1 MCVYP
6 IRHPT
11 FAAQID
17 TDMRTTSIAL
27 LFSLCCGIFTACEN
41 DGPAMASVT
50 PIEDGVFVPEGYNL
64 VWNDEFD
71 VPGLPDTTRWSYQ
84 TGGHGWTA
92 KERQMYT
99 EANPENV
106 RIQEGLLRITAEYKP
121 EGRKNKFTSARLVTK
136 KKAMFDKGYF
146 EVRAKFPEGEG
157 LRSAFWMVG
166 DTVSKIG
173 WPNAGE
179 IDLVEHYGKLPTV
192 VGAAVQTPDFFWSGK
207 GQKGTSKIVK
217 TATSEFHVYS
227 CEWTKESL
235 IFAVDG
241 EPFWTYTPLPGRGKA
256 GYPFNWPFYMVAN
269 VSVGGIRGDKKESVA
284 PDIFPA
290 SMYLDYVRVYQK

>member
-1 MCVYP
+1 M
-6 IRHPT
+6 R
-11 FAAQID
+11 FAIF
-17 TDMRTTSIAL
+17 TAL
-27 LFSLCCGIFTACEN
+27 LFACSFAFTSCKDDASAAN
-41 DGPAMASVT
+41 PAPVT
-50 PIEDGVFVPEGYNL
+50 PVEDGAYVPAGYKM

-71 VPGLPDTTRWSYQ
+71 VPGLPDTTRWGYQ

-92 KERQMYT
+92 RERQMYT
-99 EANPENV
+99 EAHPDNV
-106 RIQEGLLRITAEYKP
+106 RIQDGVLRIMAQFEP
-121 EGRKNKFTSARLVTK
+121 DGQRNKFTSARIVTK

-192 VGAAVQTPDFFWSGK
+192 VNAAVQTPDFSWNK
-207 GQKGTSKIVK
+207 NGQKGTSKIVK

-227 CEWTKESL
+227 CEWTAESL
-235 IFAVDG
+235 KFAVDG
-241 EPFWTYTPLPGRGKA
+241 EVYYTYTPLPGRGRM

-269 VSVGGIRGDKKESVA
+269 VSVGGIRGTKQEVIAK
-284 PDIFPA
+284 DIFPA

>member
-1 MCVYP
+1 MP
-6 IRHPT
+6 
-11 FAAQID
+11 Q
-17 TDMRTTSIAL
+17 
-27 LFSLCCGIFTACEN
+27 
-41 DGPAMASVT
+41 
-50 PIEDGVFVPEGYNL
+50 GYNL

-71 VPGLPDTTRWSYQ
+71 IPGLPDTTRWGYQ

-106 RIQEGLLRITAEYKP
+106 RIQEGLLRITAQYKKD
-121 EGRKNKFTSARLVTK
+121 GRKNKFTSTRLVTK
-136 KKAMFDKGYF
+136 KKAMFQEGYF

-192 VGAAVQTPDFFWSGK
+192 VNAAVQTPDFFWNGK

-227 CEWTKESL
+227 CTWTKEQL
-235 IFAVDG
+235 TFAVDG
-241 EPFWTYTPLPGRGKA
+241 EVYWTYSPLPGRGKM
-256 GYPFNWPFYMVAN
+256 GYPFQWPFYMVAN
-269 VSVGGIRGDKKESVA
+269 VSVGGIRGTKQESVA
-284 PDIFPA
+284 QDIFPA
-290 SMYLDYVRVYQK
+290 SMYIDYVRVYQK

>member
-1 MCVYP
+1 
-6 IRHPT
+6 
-11 FAAQID
+11 
-17 TDMRTTSIAL
+17 MRAIITTL
-27 LFSLCCGIFTACEN
+27 LFCLCCGAFTGCKN
-41 DGPAMASVT
+41 DGQGSASVT
-50 PIEDGVFVPEGYNL
+50 AIEDGDFVPEGYNL
-64 VWNDEFD
+64 VWNDEFN
-71 VPGLPDTTRWSYQ
+71 VPGLPDTTRWGYQ

-106 RIQEGLLRITAEYKP
+106 SVEDGQLRITAVYKP
-121 EGRKNKFTSARLVTK
+121 EGLRNKFTSTRLVTK

-146 EVRAKFPEGEG
+146 EVRAKFPEGQG

-217 TATSEFHVYS
+217 TATTEFHVYS
-227 CEWTKESL
+227 CEWTRDYL
-235 IFAVDG
+235 IFSVDG
-241 EPFWTYTPLPGRGKA
+241 EPFWTYFPLPGRGKL
-256 GYPFNWPFYMVAN
+256 GYPFQWPFYMVAN
-269 VSVGGIRGDKKESVA
+269 LSVGGVRSDKNERIA
-284 PDIFPA
+284 RDIFPA